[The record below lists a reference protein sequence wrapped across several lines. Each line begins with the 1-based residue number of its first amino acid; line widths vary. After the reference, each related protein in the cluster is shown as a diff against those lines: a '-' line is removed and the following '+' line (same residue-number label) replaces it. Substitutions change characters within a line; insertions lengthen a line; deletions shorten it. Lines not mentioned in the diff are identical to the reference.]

1 MGLQDQTDIFVL
13 DIEKHL
19 IDMRDITSDKDRPV
33 IQRGFLMVDF
43 VVLQRII
50 KEIESHSS
58 VQDAAIVSRSGMH
71 IAGEVPRGAHME
83 TYVAMSAILLGAAES
98 ATSELHDHLQ
108 YISVQLGEG
117 KLVLAPAGKRALVV
131 LKAAID
137 ANPQELAEMIKNFSD
152 QIEKAI

>member
-1 MGLQDQTDIFVL
+1 MDFLIL

-19 IDMRDITSDKDRPV
+19 IDMRDITSDKERPA

-71 IAGEVPRGAHME
+71 VAGEVPRGAHME

-98 ATSELHDHLQ
+98 ARIGLGGCARTSAAARMARE
-108 YISVQLGEG
+108 
-117 KLVLAPAGKRALVV
+117 RATVCIPV
-131 LKAAID
+131 C
-137 ANPQELAEMIKNFSD
+137 S
-152 QIEKAI
+152 

>member
-1 MGLQDQTDIFVL
+1 MDFLIL

-19 IDMRDITSDKDRPV
+19 IDMRDITSDKERPA

-71 IAGEVPRGAHME
+71 VAGEVPRGAHME

-98 ATSELHDHLQ
+98 ATSELHDRLK
-108 YISVQLGEG
+108 YILVQLEEG

-131 LKAAID
+131 IKSTAD
-137 ANPQELAEMIKNFSD
+137 ANSQELSEMVRNFSD